1 MNEEIDFIIDTAKE
15 AMQKA
20 IDHLTAE
27 LQKIRAGKANPS
39 MLDSVKIE
47 YYGAI
52 TPLSQVANIN
62 TPDPKTITVQPWEK
76 GLLDNISN
84 AILTANLGF
93 APQNNGEILI
103 ISLPPVT
110 EERRKELVKKAR
122 AEAEHAKVSIRT
134 ARKEAN
140 DEIKKLQKDGL
151 SEDAARGAEDE
162 VQEMTNSFTDRC
174 DKIVDRKEEDIMK
187 V

>member
-1 MNEEIDFIIDTAKE
+1 MNEELDLIFDTTRE

-20 IDHLTAE
+20 IDHLTTE

-39 MLDSVKIE
+39 MLDSVYVD
-47 YYGAI
+47 YYGAN

-62 TPDPKTITVQPWEK
+62 TPDPKTISIQPWEK
-76 GLLDNISN
+76 SMLDTISN
-84 AILTANLGF
+84 AILNANLGF
-93 APQNNGEILI
+93 APQNNGEMLI

-151 SEDAARGAEDE
+151 SEDAVRGAEDE
-162 VQEMTNSFTDRC
+162 VQEMTNSFTNRC
-174 DKIVDRKEEDIMK
+174 DSIVDRKEEDIMK